1 MNIIQ
6 SIRSRLVV
14 KFLAGA
20 TAAIALVMAI
30 LISIQLGSQERS
42 VTREL
47 AERGRAMTGLLTV
60 SAVQPILNYDFATLE
75 RLLATAA
82 RDDTV
87 ASIVVKD
94 NEGAEI
100 AKARSEAHGTLHP
113 FEATIVG
120 EGDVSLGR
128 LILELDDAPV
138 RAQQAEGLR
147 MALVSLAITLVV
159 LLAAMHLLFSILV
172 GRRLKALSRTM
183 QAMADR
189 GDLSSPLDTSAT
201 DEVGRVCAAFNAYTD
216 KMRSAIAD
224 INRAVAR
231 LGGASGALQAG
242 SAETEQGMKGL
253 SADTDEIA
261 SAIDE
266 MSASA
271 DSVARST
278 AGAADAASNADKA
291 GHQAQ
296 TVVAHFVASIRSL
309 ATEVDQGARAITE
322 VETHAASI
330 DSIVD
335 VIREIADQTNLLAL
349 NAAIEAA
356 RAGEQGR
363 GFAVVAD
370 EVRTLAQRTREATSE
385 IQSTIERLQS
395 TAERAV
401 SVITHGRDQAQ
412 RSVGEAD
419 DASATLEGIASAVEV
434 IDDMNRQIAD
444 AAREQSS
451 AAERVQK
458 LVGSVSNHATIV
470 TGEAGEMRSR
480 AGEID
485 EISAALRIA
494 VSQFHGA

>member
-6 SIRSRLVV
+6 TIRSRLVV

-47 AERGRAMTGLLTV
+47 GERGRAMTGLLTV

-82 RDDTV
+82 KDESL
-87 ASIVVKD
+87 ASIVVFD
-94 NEGAEI
+94 NDGAEI
-100 AKARSEAHGTLHP
+100 AKAESTARGTLHA
-113 FEATIVG
+113 FESPILG
-120 EGDVSLGR
+120 EGDVPLGR
-128 LILELDDAPV
+128 LVLQLDDAPV
-138 RAQQAEGLR
+138 RAQQAEGLQ
-147 MALVSLAITLVV
+147 MALGSLAVTLIV
-159 LLAAMHLLFSILV
+159 LLAAMQLLFSILV
-172 GRRLKALSRTM
+172 GRRLKALSKTM
-183 QAMADR
+183 QAMADE
-189 GDLSSPLDTSAT
+189 GDLSSPLDASSP
-201 DEVGRVCAAFNAYTD
+201 DEVGRVCTAFNAYTA
-216 KMRSAIAD
+216 KMRSVISD
-224 INRAVAR
+224 INSAVAR
-231 LGGASGALQAG
+231 LGSASGALQAG
-242 SAETEQGMKGL
+242 SAQTERGMKGL
-253 SADTDEIA
+253 SADTEDIA

-278 AGAADAASNADKA
+278 AGAADAASKADQA

-296 TVVAHFVASIRSL
+296 GVVAHFVASIRSL
-309 ATEVDQGARAITE
+309 ASEVDQGATAITE

-370 EVRTLAQRTREATSE
+370 EVRTLAQRTRDATSE

-401 SVITHGRDQAQ
+401 AVITHGRDQAR

-419 DASATLEGIASAVEV
+419 DASASLEGIAGAVAV

-444 AAREQSS
+444 AAREQSA

-470 TGEAGEMRSR
+470 TGEAGEMRGR

-485 EISAALRIA
+485 AISADLRVA